1 LSRLYGGIHFEDG
14 DLEAR
19 EAGRE
24 VGEQAMNK
32 AVTYF
37 SGKAILKS

>member
-1 LSRLYGGIHFEDG
+1 MDKKEER
-14 DLEAR
+14 EAR
-19 EAGRE
+19 VAGAE
-24 VGEQAMNK
+24 VGEQAMDT

>member
-1 LSRLYGGIHFEDG
+1 MLRRPLEPK
-14 DLEAR
+14 LEAR

-24 VGEQAMNK
+24 VGEQAMDT

-37 SGKAILKS
+37 SGKAILKTKT